1 MSKKIN
7 GNVCL
12 MQWFF
17 YSEQN
22 IHIKDDDKY
31 IVKMLRI
38 QLRKMEIL
46 YRITNQW
53 VMSWFRFL
61 QECCFI
67 IDGSLCVPLFSLI
80 VSWNNQ
86 WQGFHILH
94 RVAWLWMIINLLFS
108 FLNLHSNVACNFVYE
123 STSICVGV
131 EMRGTGVS

>member
-1 MSKKIN
+1 MLVWCNDFFIQSKISIWRMMTSKN
-7 GNVCL
+7 FNFDL
-12 MQWFF
+12 
-17 YSEQN
+17 
-22 IHIKDDDKY
+22 
-31 IVKMLRI
+31 KMLRI

-53 VMSWFRFL
+53 VMSWFRL
-61 QECCFI
+61 WQECCFI

-86 WQGFHILH
+86 WQDFHILH
-94 RVAWLWMIINLLFS
+94 RVAWLWIIIKLLFS